1 MKSHSSRKFLGAS
14 LLLASLTVG
23 SAYFLPHS
31 WASRRPETA
40 VPLEQGTSL
49 ASQAPIVA
57 APADFSAIVGKYGPA
72 VVNISVTG
80 RAPSVDLPEF
90 ESDDPL
96 FDFFHRFGPQFPR
109 PPQQG
114 QLVRGLGS
122 GFIVQSDG
130 LILTNAHVVD
140 GAQEVTVK
148 LTDRREYRAKVLGTD
163 RQTDVAVIK
172 INEKNLPTVQLGN
185 PTAVKVGEP
194 VLAIGSPYGFENS
207 ATSGIVSAKSRSLAN
222 DAYVPFIQTDVAVN
236 PGNSGGPL
244 FNLRGEVIGINS
256 QIYSRT
262 GGFQGLSFA
271 IPIDVAI
278 RTKDQLVRTGK
289 VSRGRLGIG
298 IQDVDQGLAESF
310 GLKRVA
316 GALVSSV
323 ERGSPAEMAGLK
335 PGDVIV
341 RMDGHDIERS
351 ADLPAN
357 VAALVPGTSTKL
369 EIVRD
374 GTSKTVTVKVAEL
387 QPQLAEGKSDS
398 GPNEGV
404 IGLAVRPLEREER
417 QSVGV
422 SQGLLVQGV
431 SGNAA
436 LAGILPGDVIVAV
449 NGAPVSKVEQLQRMV
464 KNSGRRLAL
473 LIQRD
478 EARIYIPVDVG

>member
-14 LLLASLTVG
+14 LLLASLIVG

>member
-1 MKSHSSRKFLGAS
+1 
-14 LLLASLTVG
+14 
-23 SAYFLPHS
+23 
-31 WASRRPETA
+31 
-40 VPLEQGTSL
+40 
-49 ASQAPIVA
+49 
-57 APADFSAIVGKYGPA
+57 
-72 VVNISVTG
+72 
-80 RAPSVDLPEF
+80 
-90 ESDDPL
+90 
-96 FDFFHRFGPQFPR
+96 
-109 PPQQG
+109 
-114 QLVRGLGS
+114 
-122 GFIVQSDG
+122 
-130 LILTNAHVVD
+130 
-140 GAQEVTVK
+140 
-148 LTDRREYRAKVLGTD
+148 
-163 RQTDVAVIK
+163 
-172 INEKNLPTVQLGN
+172 
-185 PTAVKVGEP
+185 
-194 VLAIGSPYGFENS
+194 LAIGSPYVIEKS
-207 ATSGIVSAKSRSLAN
+207 ETSGIVSAKSRSLAN